1 MSINIDKEF
10 FKKTAKLSKCSSKKC
25 EHVSLMNQDE
35 LQSLESK
42 MAPLTKKCIKNKKKN
57 KSLMSCLNKSKD
69 FKEMRKIMKKRIKE
83 MRKCSKKNCKKDFDN
98 LDKYV
103 KKMKKKQSNKKSNK
117 KSIKQ
122 SIKKLGKNNKNN
134 N

>member
-1 MSINIDKEF
+1 MSINIDKVF
-10 FKKTAKLSKCSSKKC
+10 FKKTNKLAKCSNKKC
-25 EHVSLMNQDE
+25 KYVSLINHEE

-57 KSLMSCLNKSKD
+57 KSLMSCLNKSKH

-83 MRKCSKKNCKKDFDN
+83 MKKCSKKNCKKEFNN

-103 KKMKKKQSNKKSNK
+103 KKMKKKKDTKKKNKRN
-117 KSIKQ
+117 
-122 SIKKLGKNNKNN
+122 
-134 N
+134 